1 MQDLKV
7 KTSAGCIKHQFDAI
21 GDLLLGSV
29 GPLLVGDSCEPWQ
42 TLDDK
47 PVLIIAILDPIAE
60 FCVDSYLG
68 GDLLLEPNVMIFKV
82 GHPVLVMTYL
92 LLNLRQ
98 LTVGAQIDATQQSF
112 GLVEN
117 MKHVVKPRHRGK
129 MNAIGLKV
137 LAREAGQKM
146 EIQWRL
152 GRED

>member
-1 MQDLKV
+1 
-7 KTSAGCIKHQFDAI
+7 
-21 GDLLLGSV
+21 
-29 GPLLVGDSCEPWQ
+29 
-42 TLDDK
+42 
-47 PVLIIAILDPIAE
+47 
-60 FCVDSYLG
+60 
-68 GDLLLEPNVMIFKV
+68 MIFKV

-137 LAREAGQKM
+137 LAREARQKM
-146 EIQWRL
+146 EIRWWL